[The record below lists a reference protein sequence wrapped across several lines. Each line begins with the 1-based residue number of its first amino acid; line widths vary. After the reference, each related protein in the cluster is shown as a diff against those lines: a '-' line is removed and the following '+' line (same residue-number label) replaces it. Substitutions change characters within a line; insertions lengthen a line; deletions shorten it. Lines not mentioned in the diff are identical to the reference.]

1 MKRSLTL
8 LLIAF
13 AAACATNNTTQTS
26 SAPAVTTSTYRAD
39 ESLYPVEPI
48 PSATL
53 HDSQR
58 NKDVE
63 MAIEYPTRGTPPFP
77 VIIFSHGYGGS
88 KDSYVPL
95 TEYWTSH
102 GYICIKPNHADSG
115 ALRALMEQRRAEMQ
129 KQREEMRQQGR
140 RPDRQGM
147 RREGPD
153 LSEAIWQSQSAAD
166 WRNRVRDVT
175 FIIDSL
181 DQLEAKY
188 PELKGKLDHSR
199 IGVAGHSYGAFTA
212 LLAAGMRSYVENPPL
227 QFGDPRIRA
236 VIAMSPQGLGSERGL
251 TRESWANLN
260 MPVMYMTGSNDRAGQ
275 QHDASWR
282 KDPFTYSPAGE
293 KFFVSIEGAGH
304 MTFAGGQID
313 DEPVLIGE
321 RPYGGGYQQRGTMGS
336 NQPRYSAPGV
346 NRGAFD
352 SIKTTSLAFWDAFL
366 KNETKGRDFL
376 NSSASVERK

>member
-8 LLIAF
+8 LFIAF
-13 AAACATNNTTQTS
+13 AAACATNDTPQTAS
-26 SAPAVTTSTYRAD
+26 STPVAVSAYRAD
-39 ESLYPVEPI
+39 DSLFPVEPI

-53 HDSQR
+53 HDAQR

-77 VIIFSHGYGGS
+77 VIIFSHGFGGS

-102 GYICIKPNHADSG
+102 GYVCIKPNHADAG
-115 ALRALMEQRRAEMQ
+115 ALRAMLDERRAEMQ
-129 KQREEMRQQGR
+129 KQREAMRRTGR
-140 RPDRQGM
+140 RGDRGPQ
-147 RREGPD
+147 RQGPD
-153 LSEAIWQSQSAAD
+153 LSETIWQSQSAAD

-181 DQLEAKY
+181 DQLEQKY
-188 PELKGKLDHSR
+188 PELKGKLDHAR

-227 QFGDPRIRA
+227 QFGDSRIRA

-251 TRESWANLN
+251 TQESWASLKL
-260 MPVMYMTGSNDRAGQ
+260 PVMYMTGSNDRAGQ

-282 KDPFTYSPAGE
+282 KDPFTYSPAGD
-293 KFFVSIEGAGH
+293 KYFVSIEGAGH

-313 DEPVLIGE
+313 DDPVLIGE
-321 RPYGGGYQQRGTMGS
+321 RPYDGTYQQRGSMGG
-336 NQPRYSAPGV
+336 NRPRYAAPAV
-346 NRGAFD
+346 NRGAFGV
-352 SIKTTSLAFWDAFL
+352 IKMDSLAFWDAYL
-366 KNETKGRDFL
+366 KNDTKGRDYL
-376 NSSASVERK
+376 SGQATVERK